1 MKIGLALSGGGARG
15 FAHLGVIKALEEIGV
30 TIAEVS
36 GTSAGAIAGA
46 FYCYGYSP
54 DEILSIISSQGF
66 LKSVRPAWSWTGLLS
81 MDGFKEVMLK
91 YLPENSFE
99 SLKIP
104 LTIAATEI
112 RLGRVTYFDSG
123 VLVPRVIASSSIPA
137 LFDPLMLD
145 GYVYVD
151 GGIMDNLPA
160 RPLVGKS
167 DFIIGSHCNPVEQ
180 RFDIKN
186 AKEVTERS
194 LLIAINGNANHSKTH
209 CNVVIEPV
217 ELGRYNTFDL
227 SRGKEIFDIGY
238 NYVKNNYTDIDFKLN
253 LLSGDSTNI

>member
-1 MKIGLALSGGGARG
+1 
-15 FAHLGVIKALEEIGV
+15 
-30 TIAEVS
+30 
-36 GTSAGAIAGA
+36 
-46 FYCYGYSP
+46 
-54 DEILSIISSQGF
+54 
-66 LKSVRPAWSWTGLLS
+66 

-91 YLPENSFE
+91 YLPDNSFE

-104 LTIAATEI
+104 LTVATTEI
-112 RLGRVTYFDSG
+112 RLGKVTYFDSG

-137 LFDPLMLD
+137 LFDPMNLD
-145 GYVYVD
+145 GHVYVD

-194 LLIAINGNANHSKTH
+194 LLIAINANANHSKTH
-209 CNVVIEPV
+209 CNVVIEPI

-227 SRGKEIFDIGY
+227 SKGKEIFDIGY
-238 NYVKNNYTDIDFKLN
+238 NYVKNNYTNIDFKLN
-253 LLSGDSTNI
+253 LLSSDTNIV